1 MELGTRGAVRRT
13 GPAGA
18 PALGRVVTVQR
29 AVPEV
34 YAFWRDL
41 AGLPRV
47 LPHLERVEVLDERR
61 SRWVARAPWGSV
73 SWDAEI
79 VDEQADRRLAWR
91 SLPGARVANEGAVT
105 VSPAPGGRGTELRV
119 ALSYQPP
126 GGRVGARLARL
137 LGQEPDQQV
146 RDALR
151 RTKQLLECGEVVR
164 PDERVAGRDP
174 LQHRVTQVVRRQL
187 AAGGRP

>member
-1 MELGTRGAVRRT
+1 MELGARGAVRRT
-13 GPAGA
+13 GPVGA

-29 AVPEV
+29 PVPEV

-47 LPHLERVEVLDERR
+47 LPHLVRVEVLDERR

-73 SWDAEI
+73 VWDAEI
-79 VDEQADRRLAWR
+79 VDEQPSRRLAWR
-91 SLPGARVANEGAVT
+91 SLPGSRLAHEGAVT
-105 VSPAPGGRGTELRV
+105 VAPAPGGRGTELRV

-151 RTKQLLECGEVVR
+151 RAKQLLECGEVVR
-164 PDERVAGRDP
+164 PDERVAGRGP
-174 LQHRVTQVVRRQL
+174 LQHRITQVVRRQL
-187 AAGGRP
+187 SAGGRA